1 MCIQI
6 PGHPQKY
13 GQGAGTLHAPESVA
27 RTCANLHV
35 RIVLTVTEWW
45 QPCNH
50 EAHQCGAV
58 QIDGDI
64 TYNGEPFSNFF
75 PQRTSAYVDQ
85 ASHYPLRISAL
96 YTASSLAYCEQ
107 T

>member
-1 MCIQI
+1 MYTDPRSPSEVRPRSRYIACSRKRRKDLRI
-6 PGHPQKY
+6 PY
-13 GQGAGTLHAPESVA
+13 V
-27 RTCANLHV
+27 HV
-35 RIVLTVTEWW
+35 VLTVTEWLR
-45 QPCNH
+45 PCNH

-85 ASHYPLRISAL
+85 ASHYPLRISAI
-96 YTASSLAYCEQ
+96 YTANSPAYCEQ